1 MLCNSLGS
9 NSADMVSM
17 LFHDPFTHT
26 TSNLFP
32 FGPESFRNNDEK
44 KHIFLELTKS
54 SEKYFP
60 LPDEILKV
68 ERKKAKELVEAGV
81 QESFGNNE
89 VENFNV

>member
-1 MLCNSLGS
+1 MVPVSTVQLGWIPGES

-26 TSNLFP
+26 NSNLFP

-60 LPDEILKV
+60 LP
-68 ERKKAKELVEAGV
+68 AKEKED
-81 QESFGNNE
+81 EPE
-89 VENFNV
+89 